1 MQPKM
6 SAPLAIHL
14 LGVPRVERDGM
25 SCPPPRGRR
34 PRALLA
40 YLLTTESAPSRPWL
54 AELLFADA
62 EDPLNALS
70 WNLGQL
76 RRLLSTNASVGG
88 DKVQLWLPQGS
99 FVDIHALT
107 GGTWLQALAIPGLGH
122 ELLEGMSFASSPAFE
137 VWLVIERR
145 RLLAAAEDVLREAA
159 RSRLAVGD
167 AERAIELAGRLVAV
181 NGLDEDSQ
189 ELLIRAY
196 SAAGDRAAAERQRD
210 SCIALFQSELGTDP
224 GPAVMRAAEAQA
236 LRQSSK
242 HVPSRAGIEA
252 SLEAGLAAQ
261 DAGASEAAISSLR
274 SAVADAHD
282 IGDRDMQGRAL
293 LALGSALVH
302 GVRGRDGEGAGMLHQ
317 AIKAVEGT
325 QSGAVA
331 AQAHRE
337 LGYVD
342 MLRGRYERSWR
353 WLEQAETLASAHPAE
368 AAWAHAVHGAALTDV
383 GRHSDALNELRR
395 ALQLGEIAQDLAVQ
409 TWARAFVGRI
419 HLLRGELSEARDA
432 LGETLKDAR
441 QLRWTAFLP
450 LPESLLADVDFAEG
464 RIDAAS
470 KAYEHAYQLSL
481 QLGDPCWEGIAAR
494 GIGMVAQS
502 RGDDEGGIR
511 WLTLARMRC
520 VRLPDAWLWMEA
532 YCLDALCFLTVDRQ
546 RPEASRWI
554 NDLEA
559 LAARTGMREMVARAY
574 QYRGRLGD
582 ETAAEASLVLAA
594 EVDNPALLRTDWI
607 STFASQPPSHPS
619 GSE

>member
-1 MQPKM
+1 M
-6 SAPLAIHL
+6 SAPLAIYL

-25 SCPPPRGRR
+25 SCPPPRGRKAW
-34 PRALLA
+34 ALLA

-76 RRLLSTNASVGG
+76 RRLLSSGASVGG
-88 DKVQLWLPQGS
+88 ETVNLRLPPGA

-107 GGTWLQALAIPGLGH
+107 GATWLQALAIPGLGRG
-122 ELLEGMSFASSPAFE
+122 LLEGMSFASSPAFE
-137 VWLVIERR
+137 VWLLIELR

-210 SCIALFQSELGTDP
+210 ACIALFQSELGTDP

-236 LRQSSK
+236 LRESTQY
-242 HVPSRAGIEA
+242 VPNRAAIEA
-252 SLEAGLAAQ
+252 RLEAALAAQ
-261 DAGASEAAISSLR
+261 DAGASEAAIASLR
-274 SAVADAHD
+274 AAVTDADD
-282 IGDRDMQGRAL
+282 IGDRELQGRAL

-317 AIKAVEGT
+317 AIKVVEET
-325 QSGAVA
+325 KANAVA

-353 WLEQAETLASAHPAE
+353 WLQQATALAAEHPAE

-383 GRHSDALNELRR
+383 GRHGDAFNELRQ
-395 ALQLGEIAQDLAVQ
+395 ALQLGEMAHDLAVQ

-419 HLLRGELSEARDA
+419 HLLRGELVEARDA
-432 LGETLKDAR
+432 LERTLKVAR
-441 QLRWTAFLP
+441 QLRWTSFIP
-450 LPESLLADVDFAEG
+450 LPESLLADVDFAKG

-494 GIGMVAQS
+494 GIGLVAQS
-502 RGDDEGGIR
+502 RGDDEAGIR

-520 VRLPDAWLWMEA
+520 VRLPDAWLWMET
-532 YCLDALCFLTVDRQ
+532 YCLDALCSLAVERH
-546 RPEASRWI
+546 RPEAAPWI

-582 ETAAEASLVLAA
+582 HTAAEASRVLAA
-594 EVDNPALLRTDWI
+594 EVDNPALLRTD
-607 STFASQPPSHPS
+607 
-619 GSE
+619 

>member
-1 MQPKM
+1 M
-6 SAPLAIHL
+6 SAPLAIYL

-25 SCPPPRGRR
+25 SCPPPRGRKAW
-34 PRALLA
+34 ALLA

-76 RRLLSTNASVGG
+76 RRLLSSGASVGG
-88 DKVQLWLPQGS
+88 ETVNLRLPPGA

-107 GGTWLQALAIPGLGH
+107 GGTWLQALAIPGLGRG
-122 ELLEGMSFASSPAFE
+122 LLEGMSFASSPAFE
-137 VWLVIERR
+137 VWLLIELR

-210 SCIALFQSELGTDP
+210 ACIALFQSELGTDP

-236 LRQSSK
+236 LRESTQY
-242 HVPSRAGIEA
+242 VPNRAAIEA
-252 SLEAGLAAQ
+252 RLEAALAAQ
-261 DAGASEAAISSLR
+261 DAGASEAAIASLR
-274 SAVADAHD
+274 AAVTDADD
-282 IGDRDMQGRAL
+282 IGDRELQGRAL

-317 AIKAVEGT
+317 AIKVVEET
-325 QSGAVA
+325 KANAVA

-353 WLEQAETLASAHPAE
+353 WLQQATALAAEHPAE

-383 GRHSDALNELRR
+383 GRHGDAFNELRQ
-395 ALQLGEIAQDLAVQ
+395 ALQLGEMAHDLAVQ

-419 HLLRGELSEARDA
+419 ICYGANWWRPATRSSGHSRSHASCAGPRLFRCLSRSSPTSTLPKGGSTPPARRTSTRTNSLCNSAIRAGRGSPPGASAWWPRA
-432 LGETLKDAR
+432 GATMKR
-441 QLRWTAFLP
+441 
-450 LPESLLADVDFAEG
+450 ES
-464 RIDAAS
+464 
-470 KAYEHAYQLSL
+470 
-481 QLGDPCWEGIAAR
+481 
-494 GIGMVAQS
+494 
-502 RGDDEGGIR
+502 GG
-511 WLTLARMRC
+511 
-520 VRLPDAWLWMEA
+520 
-532 YCLDALCFLTVDRQ
+532 
-546 RPEASRWI
+546 SRWP
-554 NDLEA
+554 
-559 LAARTGMREMVARAY
+559 G
-574 QYRGRLGD
+574 
-582 ETAAEASLVLAA
+582 
-594 EVDNPALLRTDWI
+594 
-607 STFASQPPSHPS
+607 
-619 GSE
+619 